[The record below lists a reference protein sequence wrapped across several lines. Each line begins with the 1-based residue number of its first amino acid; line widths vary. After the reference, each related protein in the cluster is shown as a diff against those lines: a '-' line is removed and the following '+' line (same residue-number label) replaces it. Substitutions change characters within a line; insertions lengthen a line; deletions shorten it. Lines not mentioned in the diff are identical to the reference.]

1 MGYSDYVR
9 ATLEAHRIKQSLHS
23 LLARTAQEFESE
35 IGAVRKHE
43 DEIIPQL
50 KHSLEHSKKAYQAGE
65 LDFLQVL
72 FVRRSYY
79 DASVRLIQAKGNLA

>member
-9 ATLEAHRIKQSLHS
+9 ATLEAHRIKQLLHS

-35 IGAVRKHE
+35 MRAVRKHE
-43 DEIIPQL
+43 DEIIPQV
-50 KHSLEHSKKAYQAGE
+50 KQSLEHSKKAYQAEE
-65 LDFLQVL
+65 LDVLQVL